1 MFISKQEKNHLFRK
15 IEGLEQSFD
24 DICKS
29 FTYLQ
34 EKLRSEIMPALEKQN
49 LKKQKR
55 TEYGKMY
62 YAKKKLAKQDAAS
75 TTGQLV

>member
-24 DICKS
+24 DLFKS
-29 FTYLQ
+29 FSYIQ
-34 EKLRSEIMPALEKQN
+34 EKLRIEVMPTLEKQN

-55 TEYGKMY
+55 AEYGKMY

-75 TTGQLV
+75 TTGQPV